1 MGAGYHGNFG
11 KTYGSDVKVFY
22 KLGSKGES
30 YKNYT
35 KDDLINYIDGITE
48 ESTIIATG
56 IKNGSIKVNVL
67 GDKLFENYLGASSN
81 TVAMTVGNQIYLRN
95 SSISIYSDMVHEGT
109 HALDYVR
116 GIEEHVILSWTGEMK
131 AYSAERKFQIAKG
144 DHVDFL
150 DENDMLVHIWKNY
163 KRS

>member
-35 KDDLINYIDGITE
+35 K
-48 ESTIIATG
+48 
-56 IKNGSIKVNVL
+56 K
-67 GDKLFENYLGASSN
+67 
-81 TVAMTVGNQIYLRN
+81 
-95 SSISIYSDMVHEGT
+95 
-109 HALDYVR
+109 
-116 GIEEHVILSWTGEMK
+116 
-131 AYSAERKFQIAKG
+131 RKFQIAKG
-144 DHVDFL
+144 NHVDFL

>member
-48 ESTIIATG
+48 ESTMIATG

-67 GDKLFENYLGASSN
+67 GDKLFENYLGTSSN
-81 TVAMTVGNQIYLRN
+81 TVAMAVGNQIYRFFTF
-95 SSISIYSDMVHEGT
+95 SSGILIKEQTCTGQQQ
-109 HALDYVR
+109 LDYEPR
-116 GIEEHVILSWTGEMK
+116 R
-131 AYSAERKFQIAKG
+131 AC
-144 DHVDFL
+144 
-150 DENDMLVHIWKNY
+150 N
-163 KRS
+163 